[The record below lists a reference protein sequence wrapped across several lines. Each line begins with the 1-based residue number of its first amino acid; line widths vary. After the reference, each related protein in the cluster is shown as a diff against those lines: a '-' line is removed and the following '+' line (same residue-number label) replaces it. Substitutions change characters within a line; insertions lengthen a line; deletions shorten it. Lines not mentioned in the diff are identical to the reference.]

1 MTKIPERRRAPG
13 THLQG
18 GPQSRFGRS
27 GEEKNSLPLPGFPLL
42 NEASHQKH
50 VWRVEV

>member
-27 GEEKNSLPLPGFPLL
+27 GGDEKNAQPLPRLEP
-42 NEASHQKH
+42 
-50 VWRVEV
+50 